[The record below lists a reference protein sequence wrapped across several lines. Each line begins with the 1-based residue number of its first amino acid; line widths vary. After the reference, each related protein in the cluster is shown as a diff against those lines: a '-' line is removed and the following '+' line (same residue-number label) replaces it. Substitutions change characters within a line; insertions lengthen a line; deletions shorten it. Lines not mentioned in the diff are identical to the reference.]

1 MSIRQILMEINE
13 INIMKALNNIMSSM
27 YKIAV
32 TYRTVMSQTLP
43 TVTSAAKFDSNS
55 LTKTKN

>member
-32 TYRTVMSQTLP
+32 TY
-43 TVTSAAKFDSNS
+43 
-55 LTKTKN
+55 